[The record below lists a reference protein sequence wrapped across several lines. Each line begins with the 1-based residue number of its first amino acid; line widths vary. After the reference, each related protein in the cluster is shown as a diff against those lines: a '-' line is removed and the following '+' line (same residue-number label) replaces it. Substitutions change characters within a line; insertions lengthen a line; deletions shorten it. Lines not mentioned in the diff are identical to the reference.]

1 MIELR
6 HVGVYVSELEKM
18 EVFYKNAFQMTV
30 IQSKVFTENALLDE
44 LLKNKQAIISKLVTP
59 YGSVSGTGDMV
70 ELVEVCG
77 EKMGEH
83 IVGEVFIPGTAHIA
97 FGVDDIS
104 ATVDRIIE
112 NGGCMKTSIVEIGS
126 NKCCFCVDPEGNW
139 LELIQRGVIY
149 ADI

>member
-6 HVGVYVSELEKM
+6 HVGVYVSELERM
-18 EVFYKNAFQMTV
+18 EVFYKNVFLMTV

-44 LLKNKQAIISKLVTP
+44 LLGNRQAIISKLITP

-77 EKMGEH
+77 KKSEESIAGE
-83 IVGEVFIPGTAHIA
+83 IFIPGTAHIA
-97 FGVDDIS
+97 FGVDDIL
-104 ATVDRIIE
+104 ATADRIIV

-139 LELIQRGVIY
+139 LELIQRGTPNNS
-149 ADI
+149 

>member
-6 HVGVYVSELEKM
+6 HVGVYVSELERM
-18 EVFYKNAFQMTV
+18 ETFYKNVFLMTV
-30 IQSKVFTENALLDE
+30 IQSRVFTENSLLDE
-44 LLKNKQAIISKLVTP
+44 LLGNRQAIISKLITP
-59 YGSVSGTGDMV
+59 YGGISGTGDMV

-77 EKMGEH
+77 ENAEEH

-104 ATVDRIIE
+104 ATVDRVIK
-112 NGGCMKTSIVEIGS
+112 NGGCRKTSIVEIGI

-139 LELIQRGVIY
+139 LELIQRGKV
-149 ADI
+149 